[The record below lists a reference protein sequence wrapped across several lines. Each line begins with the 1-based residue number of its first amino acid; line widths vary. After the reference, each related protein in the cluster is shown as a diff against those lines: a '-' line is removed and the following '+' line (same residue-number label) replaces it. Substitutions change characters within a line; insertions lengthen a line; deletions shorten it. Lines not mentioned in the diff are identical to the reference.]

1 MSTPIGIAHLTLLRL
16 SPPEL
21 VTIAAEAGYDFVGI
35 RVKAITEGEH
45 QYPMQPGSPM
55 SRETLRRLDD
65 TGLTVRDI
73 EFLTLRPD
81 TGPDD
86 WQPALEAVPR
96 LASTFSVVGV
106 DDDPA
111 RLTDTLAR
119 LTADGASYGIRPTLE
134 PIGYQPVSRVA
145 DAAAIARA
153 TGAAVLLD
161 ALHIQRGGSSLDD
174 VRALEP
180 ELVPCIQLCDGP
192 LAVPQ
197 TLELPAEL
205 PLGMTP
211 TAPCCRSRPGC
222 SARSS
227 ARAVSR
233 SPSCSPRCRP
243 RRRSASRCAR
253 PAAGPA
259 VRGGVRH
266 LQPARRAGAPPGGHP
281 CLMSPGRTRST
292 CSSSAPARA
301 VSRPP

>member
-1 MSTPIGIAHLTLLRL
+1 VNTPIGIAHLTLLRL

-21 VTIAAEAGYDFVGI
+21 VTTAAEAGYDFVGI
-35 RVKAITEGEH
+35 RVKAVTEGEH

-86 WQPALEAVPR
+86 WQPALEAGAA
-96 LASTFSVVGV
+96 LGASTFSVVGV

-119 LTADGASYGIRPTLE
+119 LTADGAAYGIRPTLE
-134 PIGYQPVSRVA
+134 PISYQPVSRVA

-205 PLGMTP
+205 PLGMKADGSVLQVEARVQREVVGEGGLPLAELLAAVPAATP
-211 TAPCCRSRPGC
+211 ISVEVPHARLQARL
-222 SARSS
+222 SA
-227 ARAVSR
+227 AEFATYNLRAVQ
-233 SPSCSPRCRP
+233 
-243 RRRSASRCAR
+243 ALLAR
-253 PAAGPA
+253 EGTH
-259 VRGGVRH
+259 V
-266 LQPARRAGAPPGGHP
+266 
-281 CLMSPGRTRST
+281 
-292 CSSSAPARA
+292 
-301 VSRPP
+301 

>member
-1 MSTPIGIAHLTLLRL
+1 MNTPIGIAHLTLLGL

-21 VTIAAEAGYDFVGI
+21 VTTAAEAGYDFVGI
-35 RVKAITEGEH
+35 RVKAVTEGEH

-86 WQPALEAVPR
+86 WQPALEAGAA
-96 LASTFSVVGV
+96 LGASTFSVVGV

-119 LTADGASYGIRPTLE
+119 LTADGAAYGIRPTLE
-134 PIGYQPVSRVA
+134 PISYQPVSRVA

-205 PLGMTP
+205 PLGMKADGSVLQVEARVQREVVGEGGLPLAELLAAVPAATP
-211 TAPCCRSRPGC
+211 VSVEVPHARLQARL
-222 SARSS
+222 SA
-227 ARAVSR
+227 AEFAAYNLRAVQ
-233 SPSCSPRCRP
+233 
-243 RRRSASRCAR
+243 ALLAR
-253 PAAGPA
+253 EGTH
-259 VRGGVRH
+259 V
-266 LQPARRAGAPPGGHP
+266 
-281 CLMSPGRTRST
+281 
-292 CSSSAPARA
+292 
-301 VSRPP
+301 

>member
-1 MSTPIGIAHLTLLRL
+1 MNTPIGIAHLTLLRL

-21 VTIAAEAGYDFVGI
+21 VTTAAEAGYDFVGI
-35 RVKAITEGEH
+35 RVKAVTEGEH

-86 WQPALEAVPR
+86 WQPALEAGAA
-96 LASTFSVVGV
+96 LGASTFSVVGV

-119 LTADGASYGIRPTLE
+119 LTADGAAYGIRPTLE
-134 PIGYQPVSRVA
+134 PISYQPVSRVA

-205 PLGMTP
+205 PLGMKADGSVLQVEARVQREVVGEGGLPLAELLAAVPAATP
-211 TAPCCRSRPGC
+211 ISVEVPHARLQARL
-222 SARSS
+222 SATEF
-227 ARAVSR
+227 ATYNLRAVQ
-233 SPSCSPRCRP
+233 
-243 RRRSASRCAR
+243 ALLAR
-253 PAAGPA
+253 EGTH
-259 VRGGVRH
+259 V
-266 LQPARRAGAPPGGHP
+266 
-281 CLMSPGRTRST
+281 
-292 CSSSAPARA
+292 
-301 VSRPP
+301 

>member
-1 MSTPIGIAHLTLLRL
+1 MNTPIGIAHLTLLRL

-21 VTIAAEAGYDFVGI
+21 VTTAAEAGYDFVGI
-35 RVKAITEGEH
+35 RVKAVTEGEH

-86 WQPALEAVPR
+86 WQPALEAGAA
-96 LASTFSVVGV
+96 LGASTFSVVGV

-119 LTADGASYGIRPTLE
+119 LTADGAAYGIRPTLE
-134 PIGYQPVSRVA
+134 PISYQPVSRVA

-180 ELVPCIQLCDGP
+180 ELVPCIQLCDAP
-192 LAVPQ
+192 SAVPQ

-205 PLGMTP
+205 PLGMKADGSVLQVEARVQREVVGEGGLPLAELLAAVPAATP
-211 TAPCCRSRPGC
+211 ISVEVPHARLQARL
-222 SARSS
+222 SATEF
-227 ARAVSR
+227 ATYNLRAVQ
-233 SPSCSPRCRP
+233 
-243 RRRSASRCAR
+243 ALLAR
-253 PAAGPA
+253 EGTH
-259 VRGGVRH
+259 V
-266 LQPARRAGAPPGGHP
+266 
-281 CLMSPGRTRST
+281 
-292 CSSSAPARA
+292 
-301 VSRPP
+301 

>member
-1 MSTPIGIAHLTLLRL
+1 MITPIGIAHLTLLRL

-21 VTIAAEAGYDFVGI
+21 VTTAAEAGYDFVGI
-35 RVKAITEGEH
+35 RVKAVTEGEH

-81 TGPDD
+81 TGPAD
-86 WQPALEAVPR
+86 WQPALEAGAA
-96 LASTFSVVGV
+96 LGASTFSVVGV

-119 LTADGASYGIRPTLE
+119 LTADGAAYGIRPTLE
-134 PIGYQPVSRVA
+134 PISYQPVSRVA

-180 ELVPCIQLCDGP
+180 ELVPCLQLCDAP
-192 LAVPQ
+192 SVVPQ

-205 PLGMTP
+205 PLGMKADGSVLQVEARVQREVVGEGGLPLAELLAAVPAATP
-211 TAPCCRSRPGC
+211 ISVEVPHARLQARL
-222 SARSS
+222 SA
-227 ARAVSR
+227 AEFATYNLRAVQ
-233 SPSCSPRCRP
+233 
-243 RRRSASRCAR
+243 ALLAR
-253 PAAGPA
+253 EGTH
-259 VRGGVRH
+259 V
-266 LQPARRAGAPPGGHP
+266 
-281 CLMSPGRTRST
+281 
-292 CSSSAPARA
+292 
-301 VSRPP
+301 

>member
-21 VTIAAEAGYDFVGI
+21 VTTAAEAGYDFVGI
-35 RVKAITEGEH
+35 RVKAVTEGEH
-45 QYPMQPGSPM
+45 QYSMEPGSPM
-55 SRETLRRLDD
+55 SRETRRRLDD

-86 WQPALEAVPR
+86 WQPALEAGAA
-96 LASTFSVVGV
+96 LGASTFSVVGV

-119 LTADGASYGIRPTLE
+119 LTADGAAYGIRPTLE
-134 PIGYQPVSRVA
+134 PISYQPVSRVA
-145 DAAAIARA
+145 DAASIARA

-205 PLGMTP
+205 PLGMKADGSVLQVEARVQREVVGEGGLPLAELLAAVPAATP
-211 TAPCCRSRPGC
+211 ISVEVPHARLQARL
-222 SARSS
+222 SA
-227 ARAVSR
+227 AEFATYNLRAVQ
-233 SPSCSPRCRP
+233 
-243 RRRSASRCAR
+243 ALLAR
-253 PAAGPA
+253 EGSH
-259 VRGGVRH
+259 V
-266 LQPARRAGAPPGGHP
+266 
-281 CLMSPGRTRST
+281 
-292 CSSSAPARA
+292 
-301 VSRPP
+301 

>member
-1 MSTPIGIAHLTLLRL
+1 MNTPIGIAHLTLLRQP
-16 SPPEL
+16 PPEL
-21 VTIAAEAGYDFVGI
+21 VTTAAEAGYDFVGI
-35 RVKAITEGEH
+35 RVKSVTEGEH
-45 QYPMQPGSPM
+45 QYSMEPGSPM

-86 WQPALEAVPR
+86 WQPALEAGAA
-96 LASTFSVVGV
+96 LGASTFSVVGV

-119 LTADGASYGIRPTLE
+119 LTADGAAYGIRPTLE
-134 PIGYQPVSRVA
+134 PISYQPVSRVA

-205 PLGMTP
+205 PLGMKADGSVLQVEARVQREVVGEGGLPLAELLAAVPAATP
-211 TAPCCRSRPGC
+211 ISVEVPHARLQARL
-222 SARSS
+222 SA
-227 ARAVSR
+227 AEFATYNLRAVQ
-233 SPSCSPRCRP
+233 
-243 RRRSASRCAR
+243 ALLAR
-253 PAAGPA
+253 EGTH
-259 VRGGVRH
+259 V
-266 LQPARRAGAPPGGHP
+266 
-281 CLMSPGRTRST
+281 
-292 CSSSAPARA
+292 
-301 VSRPP
+301 

>member
-21 VTIAAEAGYDFVGI
+21 VTTAAEAGYDFVGI
-35 RVKAITEGEH
+35 RVKAVTEGEH

-86 WQPALEAVPR
+86 WQPALEAGAA
-96 LASTFSVVGV
+96 LGASTFSVVGV

-119 LTADGASYGIRPTLE
+119 LTADGAAYGIRPTLE
-134 PIGYQPVSRVA
+134 PISYQPVSRVA

-180 ELVPCIQLCDGP
+180 ELVPCLQLCDAP
-192 LAVPQ
+192 SAVPQ

-205 PLGMTP
+205 PLGMKADGSVLQVEARVQREVVGEGGLPLAELLAAVPAETP
-211 TAPCCRSRPGC
+211 ISVEVPHARLQARL
-222 SARSS
+222 SA
-227 ARAVSR
+227 AEFATYNLRAVQ
-233 SPSCSPRCRP
+233 
-243 RRRSASRCAR
+243 ALLAR
-253 PAAGPA
+253 EGTH
-259 VRGGVRH
+259 V
-266 LQPARRAGAPPGGHP
+266 
-281 CLMSPGRTRST
+281 
-292 CSSSAPARA
+292 
-301 VSRPP
+301 

>member
-1 MSTPIGIAHLTLLRL
+1 MNTPIGLAHLTLLRL

-21 VTIAAEAGYDFVGI
+21 VTTAAEAGYDFVGI
-35 RVKAITEGEH
+35 RVKAVTEGEH
-45 QYPMQPGSPM
+45 QYPMEPGSLM

-86 WQPALEAVPR
+86 WQPALEAGAA
-96 LASTFSVVGV
+96 LGASTFSVVGV

-119 LTADGASYGIRPTLE
+119 LTADGAAYGIRPTLE
-134 PIGYQPVSRVA
+134 PISYQPVSRVA

-205 PLGMTP
+205 PLGMKADGSVLQVEARVQREVVGEGGLPLAELLAAVPAATP
-211 TAPCCRSRPGC
+211 ISVEVPHARLQARL
-222 SARSS
+222 SATEF
-227 ARAVSR
+227 ATYNLRAVQ
-233 SPSCSPRCRP
+233 
-243 RRRSASRCAR
+243 ALLAR
-253 PAAGPA
+253 EGTH
-259 VRGGVRH
+259 V
-266 LQPARRAGAPPGGHP
+266 
-281 CLMSPGRTRST
+281 
-292 CSSSAPARA
+292 
-301 VSRPP
+301 

>member
-21 VTIAAEAGYDFVGI
+21 VTTAAEAGYDFVGI
-35 RVKAITEGEH
+35 RVKAVTEGEH
-45 QYPMQPGSPM
+45 QYPMEPGSPM

-86 WQPALEAVPR
+86 WQPALEAGAA
-96 LASTFSVVGV
+96 LGASTFSVVGV

-119 LTADGASYGIRPTLE
+119 LTADGAAYGIRPTLE
-134 PIGYQPVSRVA
+134 PISYQPVSRVA

-153 TGAAVLLD
+153 AGAAVLLD

-180 ELVPCIQLCDGP
+180 GLVPCIQLCDGP
-192 LAVPQ
+192 LVVPQ

-205 PLGMTP
+205 PLGMKADGSVLQVEARVQREVVGEGGLPLAELLAAVPAATP
-211 TAPCCRSRPGC
+211 ISVEVPHARLQARL
-222 SARSS
+222 SA
-227 ARAVSR
+227 AEFATYNLRAVQ
-233 SPSCSPRCRP
+233 
-243 RRRSASRCAR
+243 ALLAR
-253 PAAGPA
+253 EGTH
-259 VRGGVRH
+259 V
-266 LQPARRAGAPPGGHP
+266 
-281 CLMSPGRTRST
+281 
-292 CSSSAPARA
+292 
-301 VSRPP
+301 

>member
-35 RVKAITEGEH
+35 RVKAVTEGEH
-45 QYPMQPGSPM
+45 QYPMEPGSPM

-86 WQPALEAVPR
+86 WRPALEAGAA
-96 LASTFSVVGV
+96 LGASTFSVVGV
-106 DDDPA
+106 DDDTA

-119 LTADGASYGIRPTLE
+119 LTADGAAYGIRPTLE
-134 PIGYQPVSRVA
+134 PISYQPVSRVA

-205 PLGMTP
+205 PLGMKADGSVLQVEARVQREVVGEGGLPLAELLAAVPAATP
-211 TAPCCRSRPGC
+211 ISVEVPHARPQARL
-222 SARSS
+222 SA
-227 ARAVSR
+227 AEFAAYNLRAVQ
-233 SPSCSPRCRP
+233 
-243 RRRSASRCAR
+243 ALLAR
-253 PAAGPA
+253 EGTH
-259 VRGGVRH
+259 V
-266 LQPARRAGAPPGGHP
+266 
-281 CLMSPGRTRST
+281 
-292 CSSSAPARA
+292 
-301 VSRPP
+301 